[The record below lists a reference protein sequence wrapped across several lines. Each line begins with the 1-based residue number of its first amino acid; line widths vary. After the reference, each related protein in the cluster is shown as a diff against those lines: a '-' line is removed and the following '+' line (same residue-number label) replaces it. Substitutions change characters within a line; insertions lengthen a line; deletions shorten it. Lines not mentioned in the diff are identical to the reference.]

1 MKIKITSDSTCDL
14 SPELLRENDIELF
27 PLFINKGDESFRDGV
42 DIQPA
47 DIFAHVA
54 AGGALCSTAAVP
66 VGVFHDRFAEL
77 AKEYDAVFHVNIGSG
92 FSASHQN
99 AVLAA
104 EDLPNVYVIDSRN
117 LSTGQGHV
125 VLEACRLAKT
135 ATDPEEMY
143 RQLNAFAPTVDAS
156 FLLDRL
162 DYMVKGG
169 RCSSV
174 VALGAN
180 LLRLKP
186 CIEVVD
192 NKMIVGKKYRG
203 SYVKCMETVWRTATT
218 CCTTRSSSR
227 TRPSRRRSLT
237 PCTAPC
243 ASAVISSIFMRQTRA
258 ARSRATA
265 ARARSACCTCTSP
278 RTDIRTIFY
287 EFWQKP
293 VEEAQGTS

>member
-1 MKIKITSDSTCDL
+1 
-14 SPELLRENDIELF
+14 
-27 PLFINKGDESFRDGV
+27 
-42 DIQPA
+42 
-47 DIFAHVA
+47 
-54 AGGALCSTAAVP
+54 
-66 VGVFHDRFAEL
+66 VFHDRFAEL

-203 SYVKCMETVWRTATT
+203 SYVKCMEHYVRD
-218 CCTTRSSSR
+218 R
-227 TRPSRRRSLT
+227 LENH
-237 PCTAPC
+237 
-243 ASAVISSIFMRQTRA
+243 
-258 ARSRATA
+258 
-265 ARARSACCTCTSP
+265 
-278 RTDIRTIFY
+278 DDLLYDTIFITHTPVPQEILDTVNRTVRECGSFKHIY
-287 EFWQKP
+287 ETNAGCTISCHCG
-293 VEEAQGTS
+293 EGTLGVLYLHKLKN

>member
-169 RCSSV
+169 RCSMV
-174 VALGAN
+174 AALGAN
-180 LLRLKP
+180 LLHLKP
-186 CIEVVD
+186 CIEVID
-192 NKMIVGKKYRG
+192 GKMKVVKKYRG
-203 SYVKCMETVWRTATT
+203 SYEKCILNYVKDRLQNRDGLVYDRIFITH
-218 CCTTRSSSR
+218 
-227 TRPSRRRSLT
+227 T
-237 PCTAPC
+237 P
-243 ASAVISSIFMRQTRA
+243 VEDGLVDKVRA
-258 ARSRATA
+258 AIQECAPFTHIIETQAGCTVSCHCGPGTLGILFIRAT
-265 ARARSACCTCTSP
+265 
-278 RTDIRTIFY
+278 
-287 EFWQKP
+287 
-293 VEEAQGTS
+293 

>member
-169 RCSSV
+169 RCSTAT
-174 VALGAN
+174 ALGAS
-180 LLRLKP
+180 LLKLHP
-186 CIEVVD
+186 CLDVVD
-192 NKMIVGKKYRG
+192 GKLPVTKKYRG
-203 SYVKCMETVWRTATT
+203 SIEKVVEEYVRDRLRDRADLDTHRAFLVDT
-218 CCTTRSSSR
+218 C
-227 TRPSRRRSLT
+227 PDDHL
-237 PCTAPC
+237 
-243 ASAVISSIFMRQTRA
+243 ASIAREVLRQDGRFQEIIEA
-258 ARSRATA
+258 KAG
-265 ARARSACCTCTSP
+265 C
-278 RTDIRTIFY
+278 TIFCHCG
-287 EFWQKP
+287 P
-293 VEEAQGTS
+293 GTLGVIFLRKA

>member
-162 DYMVKGG
+162 DYMVKGD
-169 RCSSV
+169 R
-174 VALGAN
+174 LEN
-180 LLRLKP
+180 HDDLLY
-186 CIEVVD
+186 D
-192 NKMIVGKKYRG
+192 
-203 SYVKCMETVWRTATT
+203 
-218 CCTTRSSSR
+218 
-227 TRPSRRRSLT
+227 
-237 PCTAPC
+237 
-243 ASAVISSIFMRQTRA
+243 
-258 ARSRATA
+258 
-265 ARARSACCTCTSP
+265 
-278 RTDIRTIFY
+278 TIFITHTPVPQEILDTVNRTVRECGSFKHIY
-287 EFWQKP
+287 ETNAGCTISCHCGEGTLGVLYLHKP
-293 VEEAQGTS
+293 KN

>member
-1 MKIKITSDSTCDL
+1 MPYRPGMMNMTGCAEAKEQLTAMLAAHRMSHIAESRSRTVKQPYFHAVFTGNPGCAKTTCARLYARALAQEGIT
-14 SPELLRENDIELF
+14 
-27 PLFINKGDESFRDGV
+27 K
-42 DIQPA
+42 
-47 DIFAHVA
+47 
-54 AGGALCSTAAVP
+54 
-66 VGVFHDRFAEL
+66 HDRFAEL

-104 EDLPNVYVIDSRN
+104 ENLPNVYVIDSRN

-192 NKMIVGKKYRG
+192 NKMIVGK
-203 SYVKCMETVWRTATT
+203 STAAAMSSAWSTMSATVWRTATT

-227 TRPSRRRSLT
+227 TRPSRRRSST

-278 RTDIRTIFY
+278 RTDIRTYIL
-287 EFWQKP
+287 
-293 VEEAQGTS
+293 

>member
-135 ATDPEEMY
+135 AMDPEEMY

-203 SYVKCMETVWRTATT
+203 SFEKCLVQYITDKIGARSDLELRRVFITHSGLPEETVQK
-218 CCTTRSSSR
+218 
-227 TRPSRRRSLT
+227 
-237 PCTAPC
+237 
-243 ASAVISSIFMRQTRA
+243 AVETVQKLQPFDEICVTRA
-258 ARSRATA
+258 G
-265 ARARSACCTCTSP
+265 CTVSSHCGPGTIGVLY
-278 RTDIRTIFY
+278 IR
-287 EFWQKP
+287 KA
-293 VEEAQGTS
+293 EA